1 MHRPNEATPLSMDK
15 NKLMF
20 PFFFF
25 PIKACMLSPLAK
37 LLYIQLL
44 KQEKEKLAS

>member
-25 PIKACMLSPLAK
+25 PIKACMLSPLYK
-37 LLYIQLL
+37 LIYPTPQTR
-44 KQEKEKLAS
+44 EGEAS